1 MLRLWLS
8 LDAHVLSSS
17 VEDFYTLPSS
27 FQELV
32 RPWGLRQ
39 PNAVMCSTRANC
51 KPEKRRV
58 RYCRSSWQLTSKLT
72 PRGQK
77 VSTWTRCAPRESCD
91 HVHPGRRMWR
101 TRKLTRMAPLAV
113 WMWNSYVAM
122 MRECHEVGEGE
133 RRRLSYVPLGEIE
146 LSALCD
152 LYKVRL
158 QAIKSEDIVVDKKKG
173 KKGSGS
179 QAAATAVAGPTLETL
194 DPRCVRP
201 EHVLDRF
208 APADAN
214 RFVRILNVNTN
225 RTWLQRLLAAS
236 WSSRVCRGL
245 VSVTLLAVAWSQTIK
260 CTCLARHRAGWTT
273 TMRPSTAGRDTA
285 TKRFICTLTCST
297 RTRRRCPTP
306 CLPFNIPP
314 ATPHAS
320 LRA

>member
-1 MLRLWLS
+1 
-8 LDAHVLSSS
+8 
-17 VEDFYTLPSS
+17 
-27 FQELV
+27 
-32 RPWGLRQ
+32 
-39 PNAVMCSTRANC
+39 
-51 KPEKRRV
+51 
-58 RYCRSSWQLTSKLT
+58 
-72 PRGQK
+72 
-77 VSTWTRCAPRESCD
+77 
-91 HVHPGRRMWR
+91 
-101 TRKLTRMAPLAV
+101 
-113 WMWNSYVAM
+113 M

-225 RTWLQRLLAAS
+225 RTWLQLLSAAP
-236 WSSRVCRGL
+236 WPLCAGMLRPHVRD
-245 VSVTLLAVAWSQTIK
+245 VACCCVVADYQVH
-260 CTCLARHRAGWTT
+260 LPRPPPGWVDNDE
-273 TMRPSTAGRDTA
+273 A
-285 TKRFICTLTCST
+285 
-297 RTRRRCPTP
+297 
-306 CLPFNIPP
+306 
-314 ATPHAS
+314 
-320 LRA
+320 